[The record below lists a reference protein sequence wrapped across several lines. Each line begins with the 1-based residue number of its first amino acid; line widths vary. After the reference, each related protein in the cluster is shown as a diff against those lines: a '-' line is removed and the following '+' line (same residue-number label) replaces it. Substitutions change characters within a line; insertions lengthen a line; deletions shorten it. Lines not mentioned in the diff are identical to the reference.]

1 MILLSF
7 DIEEFDVPRERGLDI
22 SFENS
27 MEISKLGFKK
37 ILNILKANNVK
48 ATMFCTANFVQNA
61 KELINEAINNG
72 HEIASH
78 GVDH

>member
-7 DIEEFDVPRERGLDI
+7 DVEEFDVPREKGL
-22 SFENS
+22 NLS
-27 MEISKLGFKK
+27 MQSGVEISKIGFKK
-37 ILNILKANNVK
+37 ILDILAKNEVK
-48 ATMFCTANFVQNA
+48 ATMFCTSNFVENA
-61 KELINEAINNG
+61 SVLINRAMVEG